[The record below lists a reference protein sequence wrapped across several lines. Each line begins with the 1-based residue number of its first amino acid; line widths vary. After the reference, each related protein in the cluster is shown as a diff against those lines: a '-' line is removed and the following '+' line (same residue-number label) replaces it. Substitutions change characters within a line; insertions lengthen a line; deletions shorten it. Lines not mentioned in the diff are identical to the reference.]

1 MRPPLLQ
8 TAAIASG
15 VTLITLGASAPALAQ
30 DDPAGLSSQAPASS
44 GATEVAKGG
53 FQAVAAPPAEDK
65 DSTSFKVTAGG
76 FVSQGNSRTIAATAA
91 ADYFLRRGP
100 SQFTLMLAFNYGR
113 SAPGADEPSVTTVEN
128 YQGRVRYDHFFSGS
142 LAGFLSTSARKDR
155 FQGLDLRLNVD
166 PGLAYY
172 FIDEK
177 GHRLWAEL
185 GYDLQYDLRT
195 DEAVAAAALDMDDE
209 NDDDSE
215 LRHNIRVFAGYDNQL
230 SETLK
235 FNAGLEYLQNVT
247 EAENV
252 RLNADA
258 GLTSQLNTSFSV
270 AFTISVKFDNN
281 PVPGVEKT
289 DIISALN
296 LVYTMTQ

>member
-1 MRPPLLQ
+1 MRQLIHTPTVSSALSALLVL
-8 TAAIASG
+8 G
-15 VTLITLGASAPALAQ
+15 VSTSALAQ
-30 DDPAGLSSQAPASS
+30 DPAGLANQAPATAGS
-44 GATEVAKGG
+44 TEVATGG

-65 DSTSFKVTAGG
+65 DSTSFKVSAGA

-128 YQGRVRYDHFFSGS
+128 YQGRVRYDYFFSGA

-172 FIDEK
+172 FVDEK
-177 GHRLWAEL
+177 AHRLWAEL

-195 DEAVAAAALDMDDE
+195 DEAVAAAALDMDAD

-215 LRHNIRVFAGYDNQL
+215 LRHNVRLFAGYDNQL
-230 SETLK
+230 AETVK

-247 EAENV
+247 ASENM

-258 GLTSQLNTSFSV
+258 GLTSQINTDFSV
-270 AFTISVKFDNN
+270 AFTISLKFDNN

-289 DIISALN
+289 DVISALN
-296 LVYTMTQ
+296 LVYTMSQ